1 MYPSKSQKE
10 KQKITKFWQNG
21 DLVVRWTQLCFPT
34 QAFLTPSPPGR
45 IRNYEEEKIL
55 YFLTAPPPGGNE
67 NYVVEKIYYVI
78 YHAFCFF
85 PSLSPLAENEY
96 YEKDKNVGK
105 ANINY
110 ITGYIGIPPPHP
122 LK

>member
-45 IRNYEEEKIL
+45 IRNYEEEKKL

-67 NYVVEKIYYVI
+67 NYVVEKIYFVI
-78 YHAFCFF
+78 YYVFCFF

-96 YEKDKNVGK
+96 YEKDRNVGIDK
-105 ANINY
+105 YLTWKSEN
-110 ITGYIGIPPPHP
+110 TW
-122 LK
+122 KK